1 MFSGPGHVEPGHGR
15 CKLHTRTKLQLGGK
29 AFYVLGGIMLYP
41 HKIRILKLTDA
52 GFHVLIPAPA
62 ILDRIES
69 LILSLGFPHLA
80 SLG

>member
-1 MFSGPGHVEPGHGR
+1 
-15 CKLHTRTKLQLGGK
+15 
-29 AFYVLGGIMLYP
+29 MLYP

-69 LILSLGFPHLA
+69 LILSLGRHRYLKEFLLHGLPQFFTCYVCGLE
-80 SLG
+80 SVS